1 MRFFITN
8 LSIFIRYFPVADG
21 NGRIGRM
28 WHSLL
33 LGKWENIFYYLPVEE
48 LIQKRQAEYYKA
60 LSNATAMTD
69 SACFVEYMLE
79 VIKEL

>member
-1 MRFFITN
+1 
-8 LSIFIRYFPVADG
+8 
-21 NGRIGRM
+21 M

-33 LGKWENIFYYLPVEE
+33 LGKWKNIFYYLPVEE